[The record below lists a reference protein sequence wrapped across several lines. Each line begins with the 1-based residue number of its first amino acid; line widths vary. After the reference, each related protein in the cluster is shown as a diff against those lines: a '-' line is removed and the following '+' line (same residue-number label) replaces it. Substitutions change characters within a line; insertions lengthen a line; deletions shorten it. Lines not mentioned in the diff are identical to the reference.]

1 MSEKSWGNCELDP
14 LGTNQKSFYGKA
26 RVERINTATGAVYDL
41 HSYDTIVARV
51 SYTLKGTAPCDIESS
66 SFFVYNLQSATTIK
80 HVKAFMHFIYKT
92 HGLNFFKD
100 GDTNGKTTL
109 KYLKTILASTLKA

>member
-1 MSEKSWGNCELDP
+1 MERFELEP
-14 LGTNQKSFYGKA
+14 YGTNQKSFYLKA
-26 RVERINTATGAVYDL
+26 RVERINTATGSVYNL
-41 HSYDTIVARV
+41 YSYDTIVARV
-51 SYTLKGTAPCDIESS
+51 SYTLRGTAPYDIESS
-66 SFFVYNLQSATTIK
+66 SFFIYNLQSATTTK

>member
-1 MSEKSWGNCELDP
+1 MDGKSWKNCELDP
-14 LGTNQKSFYGKA
+14 LGTNQKSFCGKA
-26 RVERINTATGAVYDL
+26 HVERINTATGSVYDL

-51 SYTLKGTAPCDIESS
+51 SYTLKGTAPYDIESS

-80 HVKAFMHFIYKT
+80 HIKAFMHFIYKK
-92 HGLNFFKD
+92 HGLNFFED

>member
-1 MSEKSWGNCELDP
+1 MERFELEP
-14 LGTNQKSFYGKA
+14 YGTNQKSFYLKA
-26 RVERINTATGAVYDL
+26 HVERINTATGAVYDL

-51 SYTLKGTAPCDIESS
+51 SYTLKGTAPYDIESS

-80 HVKAFMHFIYKT
+80 HVKAFMHFIYKK
-92 HGLNFFKD
+92 HGLNFFED